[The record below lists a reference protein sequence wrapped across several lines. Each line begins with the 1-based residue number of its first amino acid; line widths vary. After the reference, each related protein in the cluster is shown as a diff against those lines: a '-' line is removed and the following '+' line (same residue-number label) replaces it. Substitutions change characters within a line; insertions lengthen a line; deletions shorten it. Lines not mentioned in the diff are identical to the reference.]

1 MTPVLE
7 VRFFRTDSGTEPLR
21 EWLKSLSAIDRKTIG
36 GDIKTV
42 QFGWPLGMPL
52 VSHLGAGI
60 WEVRSRLDNRIARI
74 LFALEGQTMVLLHG
88 FIKKQQATP
97 KQDLDLARDRLKTLK
112 RS

>member
-1 MTPVLE
+1 
-7 VRFFRTDSGTEPLR
+7 
-21 EWLKSLSAIDRKTIG
+21 
-36 GDIKTV
+36 
-42 QFGWPLGMPL
+42 MPL

-60 WEVRSRLDNRIARI
+60 WEVRIRLDNRIARI